1 MADRPEVVVAIVDL
15 EAADAALEAGVEA
28 EKVAD
33 IAHLPHAA
41 HVHRLVEGDP
51 RKETLPSMD

>member
-1 MADRPEVVVAIVDL
+1 VADRPEVVVAIVDL

-33 IAHLPHAA
+33 IAHLAHAA

-51 RKETLPSMD
+51 REETLPSMD